1 MKQSAVARLT
11 GAIILLASLT
21 YPASADVNPTPF
33 PAPTSQM
40 DLYKLSM
47 EQFKK
52 DRDLFNVAVRERNQK
67 MKAIYQT
74 FDAAI
79 RKARQDSKVAMQAAL
94 KPEQK
99 SAINSNLKSV
109 IAAAVIAREDA
120 IEALGE
126 PPIAPTEPPRP
137 PKNFNGEK
145 NGAEKK
151 RR

>member
-11 GAIILLASLT
+11 GAIFLLAAFSS
-21 YPASADVNPTPF
+21 PASADVTPTPT
-33 PAPTSQM
+33 PTSQT
-40 DLYKLSM
+40 DLYKISM

-52 DRDLFNVAVRERNQK
+52 ERELFNIAVRERNQK
-67 MKAIYQT
+67 LKSINQA
-74 FDAAI
+74 FDSAI
-79 RKARQDSKVAMQAAL
+79 RKARQDSKLAMQSAL

-109 IAAAVIAREDA
+109 IAAAVIARESA

-126 PPIAPTEPPRP
+126 PPIQPTEPPRP
-137 PKNFNGEK
+137 PKNIHSEK
-145 NGAEKK
+145 IGAEKK

>member
-11 GAIILLASLT
+11 CAIILLAAFSS
-21 YPASADVNPTPF
+21 PASADVTPTPT
-33 PAPTSQM
+33 PTSQM
-40 DLYKLSM
+40 DLYKISM

-52 DRDLFNVAVRERNQK
+52 ERELFNIAVRERNQK
-67 MKAIYQT
+67 LKSINQA
-74 FDAAI
+74 FDSAI
-79 RKARQDSKVAMQAAL
+79 RKARQDSKLAMQSAL

-109 IAAAVIAREDA
+109 IAAAVIARESA

-126 PPIAPTEPPRP
+126 PPIQPTEPPRP
-137 PKNFNGEK
+137 PKNMHSEK
-145 NGAEKK
+145 IGAEKK

>member
-1 MKQSAVARLT
+1 MKQTAAVRFT
-11 GAIILLASLT
+11 GSIFLLASLT
-21 YPASADVNPTPF
+21 YPASADVHPTPT
-33 PAPTSQM
+33 PTSQM
-40 DLYKLSM
+40 DLYKISM

-52 DRDLFNVAVRERNQK
+52 EREVFNNAVRERNQK
-67 MKAIYQT
+67 MRSINMT
-74 FDAAI
+74 FDTAI
-79 RKARQDSKVAMQAAL
+79 RKARQDSKLAMQAAL

-109 IAAAVIAREDA
+109 IAAAVIARESA

-126 PPIAPTEPPRP
+126 PPIQPTEPPRP
-137 PKNFNGEK
+137 PKSMYSEK

>member
-11 GAIILLASLT
+11 GAIFLLAAFSS
-21 YPASADVNPTPF
+21 PASADVTPTST
-33 PAPTSQM
+33 PTSQM
-40 DLYKLSM
+40 DLYKISM

-52 DRDLFNVAVRERNQK
+52 ERELFNIAVRERNQK
-67 MKAIYQT
+67 LKSINQA
-74 FDAAI
+74 FDSAI
-79 RKARQDSKVAMQAAL
+79 RKARQDSKLAMQSAL

-109 IAAAVIAREDA
+109 IAAAVIARESA

-126 PPIAPTEPPRP
+126 PPIQPTEPPRP
-137 PKNFNGEK
+137 PKNIHSEK
-145 NGAEKK
+145 IGAEKK

>member
-11 GAIILLASLT
+11 GAIFLLAAFSS
-21 YPASADVNPTPF
+21 PASADVTPTPT
-33 PAPTSQM
+33 PTSQM
-40 DLYKLSM
+40 DLYKISM

-52 DRDLFNVAVRERNQK
+52 ERELFNIAVRERNQK
-67 MKAIYQT
+67 LKSINQA
-74 FDAAI
+74 FDSAI
-79 RKARQDSKVAMQAAL
+79 RKARQDSKLAMQSAL

-109 IAAAVIAREDA
+109 IAAAVIARESA

-126 PPIAPTEPPRP
+126 PPIQPTEPPRP
-137 PKNFNGEK
+137 PKNIHSEK
-145 NGAEKK
+145 IGADKK

>member
-1 MKQSAVARLT
+1 MKQSVVARFT
-11 GAIILLASLT
+11 GAIFLLASFT
-21 YPASADVNPTPF
+21 YPASADVHPT

-40 DLYKLSM
+40 DLYKISM

-52 DRDLFNVAVRERNQK
+52 DRELFNNAVRERNQK
-67 MKAIYQT
+67 MRSINQT
-74 FDAAI
+74 FDSAI
-79 RKARQDSKVAMQAAL
+79 RKARQDSKLAMQAAL

-109 IAAAVIAREDA
+109 IAAAVIARESA

-126 PPIAPTEPPRP
+126 PPIQPTEPPRP
-137 PKNFNGEK
+137 PKNMYSEK
-145 NGAEKK
+145 SGAEKK

>member
-11 GAIILLASLT
+11 GAIFLLTVFSS
-21 YPASADVNPTPF
+21 PAYADVSPTPT
-33 PAPTSQM
+33 PTSQM

-52 DRDLFNVAVRERNQK
+52 DRDQFNIAVRERNQK
-67 MKAIYQT
+67 LKSINQA
-74 FDAAI
+74 FDSAI
-79 RKARQDSKVAMQAAL
+79 RKARQDSKLAMQSAL

-109 IAAAVIAREDA
+109 IAAAIIARESA

-126 PPIAPTEPPRP
+126 PPIQPTEPLRP
-137 PKNFNGEK
+137 PKNMHSEK

>member
-11 GAIILLASLT
+11 GAIILLAVFSS
-21 YPASADVNPTPF
+21 PASADVSPTPT
-33 PAPTSQM
+33 PTSQM

-52 DRDLFNVAVRERNQK
+52 DRDQFNAAVRERNQRIK
-67 MKAIYQT
+67 SINQA
-74 FDAAI
+74 FDSAV
-79 RKARQDSKVAMQAAL
+79 RKARQDSKLAMQAAL

-109 IAAAVIAREDA
+109 IAAAIIARESA

-126 PPIAPTEPPRP
+126 PPVQPTEPARP
-137 PKNFNGEK
+137 SKSFQGEK
-145 NGAEKK
+145 VGADKK

>member
-1 MKQSAVARLT
+1 MKQSAVAKFT
-11 GAIILLASLT
+11 GGIILLACLT
-21 YPASADVNPTPF
+21 YPASADVNPT

-52 DRDLFNVAVRERNQK
+52 DRELFNIAVRERNQK

-79 RKARQDSKVAMQAAL
+79 RKARQDSKAAMQSAL

-99 SAINSNLKSV
+99 SAINSNLKTV

-145 NGAEKK
+145 NGGEKK

>member
-11 GAIILLASLT
+11 GAIFLLTVFS
-21 YPASADVNPTPF
+21 YPAYADVSPTPT
-33 PAPTSQM
+33 PTSQM

-52 DRDLFNVAVRERNQK
+52 DRDQFNIAVRERNQK
-67 MKAIYQT
+67 LKSINQA
-74 FDAAI
+74 FDSAI
-79 RKARQDSKVAMQAAL
+79 RKARQDSKLAMQSAL

-109 IAAAVIAREDA
+109 IAAAIIARESA

-126 PPIAPTEPPRP
+126 PPIQPTEPPRP
-137 PKNFNGEK
+137 PKNMHSEK
-145 NGAEKK
+145 IGAEKK

>member
-11 GAIILLASLT
+11 GAIILLAAFSS
-21 YPASADVNPTPF
+21 PASADVTPTPT
-33 PAPTSQM
+33 PTSQI
-40 DLYKLSM
+40 DLYKISM

-52 DRDLFNVAVRERNQK
+52 ERELFNIAVRERNQK
-67 MKAIYQT
+67 LKSINQA
-74 FDAAI
+74 FDSAI
-79 RKARQDSKVAMQAAL
+79 RKARQDSKLAMQSAL

-109 IAAAVIAREDA
+109 IAAAVIARESA

-126 PPIAPTEPPRP
+126 PPIQPTEPPRP
-137 PKNFNGEK
+137 PKNIHSEK
-145 NGAEKK
+145 IGAEKK

>member
-1 MKQSAVARLT
+1 MKQSVAARFT
-11 GAIILLASLT
+11 GAIFLLASFT
-21 YPASADVNPTPF
+21 YPASADVHPTPA
-33 PAPTSQM
+33 PASQM
-40 DLYKLSM
+40 DLYKISM

-52 DRDLFNVAVRERNQK
+52 DREVFNNAVRERNQK
-67 MKAIYQT
+67 MRFINQT
-74 FDAAI
+74 FDTAI
-79 RKARQDSKVAMQAAL
+79 RKARQDSKLAMQSAL

-109 IAAAVIAREDA
+109 IAAAVIARESA

-126 PPIAPTEPPRP
+126 PPIQPTEPPRP
-137 PKNFNGEK
+137 PKNMYSEK

>member
-11 GAIILLASLT
+11 GAIFLLAAFSS
-21 YPASADVNPTPF
+21 PASADVTPTPT
-33 PAPTSQM
+33 PTSQM
-40 DLYKLSM
+40 DLYKISM

-52 DRDLFNVAVRERNQK
+52 ERELFNIAVRERNQK
-67 MKAIYQT
+67 LKSINQA
-74 FDAAI
+74 FDSAI
-79 RKARQDSKVAMQAAL
+79 RKARQESKLAMQSAL

-109 IAAAVIAREDA
+109 IAAAVIARESA

-126 PPIAPTEPPRP
+126 PPIQPTEPPRP
-137 PKNFNGEK
+137 PKNMHSEK
-145 NGAEKK
+145 IGAEKK

>member
-11 GAIILLASLT
+11 CAIILLAAFSS
-21 YPASADVNPTPF
+21 PASADVTPTPT
-33 PAPTSQM
+33 PTSQM
-40 DLYKLSM
+40 DLYKISM

-52 DRDLFNVAVRERNQK
+52 ERELFNIAVRERNQK
-67 MKAIYQT
+67 LKSINQA
-74 FDAAI
+74 FDSAI
-79 RKARQDSKVAMQAAL
+79 RKARQDSKLAMQSAL

-109 IAAAVIAREDA
+109 IAAAVIARESA

-126 PPIAPTEPPRP
+126 PPIQPTEPPRP
-137 PKNFNGEK
+137 PKNIHSEK
-145 NGAEKK
+145 IGAEKK

>member
-11 GAIILLASLT
+11 GAIILLAAFSS
-21 YPASADVNPTPF
+21 PASADVTPTPT
-33 PAPTSQM
+33 PTSQM
-40 DLYKLSM
+40 DLYKISM

-52 DRDLFNVAVRERNQK
+52 ERELFNIAVRERNQK
-67 MKAIYQT
+67 LKSINQA
-74 FDAAI
+74 FDSAI
-79 RKARQDSKVAMQAAL
+79 RKARQDSKLAMQSAL

-109 IAAAVIAREDA
+109 IAAAVIARESA

-126 PPIAPTEPPRP
+126 PPIQPTEPPRP
-137 PKNFNGEK
+137 PKNMHSEK
-145 NGAEKK
+145 IGAEKK

>member
-11 GAIILLASLT
+11 GAIFLLAAFSS
-21 YPASADVNPTPF
+21 PASADVTPTPT
-33 PAPTSQM
+33 PTSQM
-40 DLYKLSM
+40 DLYKISM

-52 DRDLFNVAVRERNQK
+52 ERELFNIAVRERNQK
-67 MKAIYQT
+67 LKSINQA
-74 FDAAI
+74 FDSAI
-79 RKARQDSKVAMQAAL
+79 RKARQDSKLAMQSAL

-109 IAAAVIAREDA
+109 IAAAVIARESA

-126 PPIAPTEPPRP
+126 PPIQPTEPPRP
-137 PKNFNGEK
+137 PKNIHSEK
-145 NGAEKK
+145 IGAEKK

>member
-1 MKQSAVARLT
+1 MKQSAVARFT
-11 GAIILLASLT
+11 GAIILLTCLT
-21 YPASADVNPTPF
+21 YPASADVNPT

-47 EQFKK
+47 ERFKK
-52 DRDLFNVAVRERNQK
+52 DRELFNIAVRERNQK

-79 RKARQDSKVAMQAAL
+79 RKARQDSKAAMQSAL

-99 SAINSNLKSV
+99 SAINSNLKTV

-145 NGAEKK
+145 NGGEKK

>member
-1 MKQSAVARLT
+1 MKQSVVARLT
-11 GAIILLASLT
+11 GAIFLLAVFSS
-21 YPASADVNPTPF
+21 PASADVSPTPT
-33 PAPTSQM
+33 PTSQM

-52 DRDLFNVAVRERNQK
+52 DRDQFNAAVRERNQRIK
-67 MKAIYQT
+67 SINQA
-74 FDAAI
+74 FDSAV
-79 RKARQDSKVAMQAAL
+79 RKARQDSKLAMQAAL

-109 IAAAVIAREDA
+109 IAAAIIARESA

-126 PPIAPTEPPRP
+126 PPVQPTEPARP
-137 PKNFNGEK
+137 SKGFQGEK
-145 NGAEKK
+145 VGAEKK

>member
-11 GAIILLASLT
+11 GAIFLLTVFSS
-21 YPASADVNPTPF
+21 PAYADVSPTPT
-33 PAPTSQM
+33 PTSQM

-52 DRDLFNVAVRERNQK
+52 DRDQFNIAVRERNQK
-67 MKAIYQT
+67 LKSINQA
-74 FDAAI
+74 FDSAI
-79 RKARQDSKVAMQAAL
+79 RKARQDSKLAMQSAL

-109 IAAAVIAREDA
+109 IAAAIIARESA

-126 PPIAPTEPPRP
+126 PPIQPTEPPRP
-137 PKNFNGEK
+137 PKNMHSEK

>member
-11 GAIILLASLT
+11 GAIILLAAFSS
-21 YPASADVNPTPF
+21 PASADVTPTPT
-33 PAPTSQM
+33 PTSQM
-40 DLYKLSM
+40 DLYKISM

-52 DRDLFNVAVRERNQK
+52 ERELFNIAVRERNQK
-67 MKAIYQT
+67 LKSINQA
-74 FDAAI
+74 FDSAI
-79 RKARQDSKVAMQAAL
+79 RKARQDSKLAMQSAL

-109 IAAAVIAREDA
+109 IAAAVIARESA

-126 PPIAPTEPPRP
+126 PPIQPTEPPRP
-137 PKNFNGEK
+137 PKNIHSEK
-145 NGAEKK
+145 IGAEKK

>member
-1 MKQSAVARLT
+1 MKQTTMAKLS
-11 GAIILLASLT
+11 GAIILLASFSC
-21 YPASADVNPTPF
+21 PASADVTST

-52 DRDLFNVAVRERNQK
+52 DRDLFSAAMRERNQK
-67 MKAIYQT
+67 IKSINQA
-74 FDAAI
+74 FDSAV
-79 RKARQDSKVAMQAAL
+79 RKARQDSKLAMQAAL

-99 SAINSNLKSV
+99 SAVNSNLKSV
-109 IAAAVIAREDA
+109 IAAAIIARESA

-126 PPIAPTEPPRP
+126 PPVQPTEPARP
-137 PKNFNGEK
+137 SKMTQGEK
-145 NGAEKK
+145 IGAEKK

>member
-11 GAIILLASLT
+11 GAIFLLAVFSS
-21 YPASADVNPTPF
+21 PASADVSPTPT
-33 PAPTSQM
+33 PTSQM

-52 DRDLFNVAVRERNQK
+52 DRDQFNAAVRERNQK
-67 MKAIYQT
+67 IKSINQA
-74 FDAAI
+74 FDSAV
-79 RKARQDSKVAMQAAL
+79 RKARQDSKLAMQAAL

-99 SAINSNLKSV
+99 SAVNSNLKSV
-109 IAAAVIAREDA
+109 IAAAIIARESA

-126 PPIAPTEPPRP
+126 PPVQPTEPARP
-137 PKNFNGEK
+137 SKSFQGEK
-145 NGAEKK
+145 VGADKK